1 MAGGDESPTEF
12 EAARQRKIEEIRR
25 TGKTWQWPD
34 TVVEHRKWTLEHKA
48 ALGWVLLSL
57 ACVAA
62 AIWMAVRG

>member
-1 MAGGDESPTEF
+1 VPDPAG
-12 EAARQRKIEEIRR
+12 RQRKIEEIRR

-34 TVVEHRKWTLEHKA
+34 TAGHAKWTLEHKM

-57 ACVAA
+57 ACVAV